1 MDTRLCERLVFGLVV
16 LLACDGAGVQP
27 AADIVSFIEIRP
39 VLGRMA
45 LPGDSVTFVATAI
58 TRNGRRESLAVAWSS
73 GDTMI
78 AVLGPHGTAIA
89 VGAGTTTVKAV
100 VDGVVGV
107 ATVRVDSDF
116 QPPTLVVVFATPEGV
131 NVLRSPAQV
140 TVRAVFEDEG
150 SGARVALALFDGPLG
165 SISGLVQ
172 MRLVEEE
179 AGPGNVFTTAF
190 EGVLEIPALTGV
202 GIWWLSELRVEDRA
216 GNVAQWGERD
226 LADLGIVVEIEA
238 VASGG

>member
-89 VGAGTTTVKAV
+89 VGGPARPRSRLWSTV
-100 VDGVVGV
+100 
-107 ATVRVDSDF
+107 
-116 QPPTLVVVFATPEGV
+116 
-131 NVLRSPAQV
+131 
-140 TVRAVFEDEG
+140 
-150 SGARVALALFDGPLG
+150 
-165 SISGLVQ
+165 
-172 MRLVEEE
+172 
-179 AGPGNVFTTAF
+179 
-190 EGVLEIPALTGV
+190 
-202 GIWWLSELRVEDRA
+202 W
-216 GNVAQWGERD
+216 
-226 LADLGIVVEIEA
+226 
-238 VASGG
+238 